1 MATDAQHPPPPRLL
15 RPPLL
20 TAGLFLMGSD
30 DPSASFLE
38 LSRRSA
44 GPRHL
49 QLAPTMPGGRAVAIE
64 LPGPRRTPHYAF
76 AAGAEQRQE
85 RQRAGRPTAP
95 VDARSPLWDPQL
107 LNPGTATPF
116 IMPGNDPQML
126 LPMMT
131 LMPGLASPK
140 RHQPPPQSPNTL
152 PRMQQMLALS
162 LGNAGDATGK
172 ALAYGTML
180 ASMGGMHGIRGPSLK
195 RIQTVERGDPESR
208 DNQYVAG
215 LNPFAKD
222 YVPFTRK

>member
-1 MATDAQHPPPPRLL
+1 MSTDASHPPPPRLL
-15 RPPLL
+15 RSPLL
-20 TAGLFLMGSD
+20 TAGLFLMGGES
-30 DPSASFLE
+30 PPTSFLE

-76 AAGAEQRQE
+76 AAGPEQRQE

-95 VDARSPLWDPQL
+95 VNARSPMWDPQL
-107 LNPGTATPF
+107 LNPGSATPF
-116 IMPGNDPQML
+116 IMPGNDAQML

-131 LMPGLASPK
+131 LMPGRGMMHL
-140 RHQPPPQSPNTL
+140 PPPQSPNIL
-152 PRMQQMLALS
+152 PHMQQMLALS
-162 LGNAGDATGK
+162 LGKAGGATEK

-180 ASMGGMHGIRGPSLK
+180 ASMGGMHGVRGASLK
-195 RIQTVERGDPESR
+195 RIQTVERGDPEAR

-215 LNPFAKD
+215 LNPFAKN
-222 YVPFTRK
+222 YVPFTKP